1 MTGASTSS
9 SCSGRR
15 TSIASAPSRSKV
27 ARCSRKSPWS
37 PRTPARA
44 KRSPTADGKAFARG
58 ERLER
63 DAAHRLAEATR
74 DLGNELR
81 VKEVGRRLDDR
92 LRAPQLILGI
102 LGRLED
108 PAADEIAF
116 CPELH
121 HERGVRGRRDASG
134 TEEDDRQ

>member
-1 MTGASTSS
+1 MKPEGAASFPIVVLSPPGMTSASTSS

-74 DLGNELR
+74 DLCNELR
-81 VKEVGRRLDDR
+81 VKEVGRCLDDR

-121 HERGVRGRRDASG
+121 HE
-134 TEEDDRQ
+134 